1 MNALFTSAVLL
12 ISTLGV
18 PGMRES
24 ASDGLR
30 GSFVEGHAQFAH
42 GLYAECEERAE
53 ELAAALRSFVALPS
67 EETHLAAKR
76 AWLAGRAVYGKTE
89 VLRFSGGP
97 IDNARDGVETLLNA
111 WPLDESYIDGVRGN
125 PGAGIIQNPDR
136 YPSLSGTLLD
146 LLNERGGEAN
156 VAVGWHAVEFLLWG
170 QDFDPKGPGARTFRD
185 YLPDHAPFAER
196 RALYLVTCGDLL
208 VLHHSQ
214 LTQAWA
220 AEADNYRAAWV
231 AGSEDA
237 AVRGALTGMLVLSGF
252 EMAGE
257 RLAVAYETQD
267 QEEEHS
273 CFSDNTHT
281 DFIANQLGIVAVYRG
296 EAGGGAGPG
305 LRAIAHRFLPELAD
319 RIDGQLGAT
328 LAALRAMPVPFDQAV
343 LGKDEAPGRK
353 AVLAALVALEEQ
365 TASLSTLALSL
376 GFEIAIQ
383 PGG

>member
-1 MNALFTSAVLL
+1 MNAFSTCAVLL
-12 ISTLGV
+12 ISAQGL
-18 PGMRES
+18 P
-24 ASDGLR
+24 GLR
-30 GSFVEGHAQFAH
+30 GSSSDDLCRSFVQGHAQFAF
-42 GLYAECEERAE
+42 GLYAECEKRSE

-111 WPLDESYIDGVRGN
+111 WPLDESYIDGVQGD
-125 PGAGIIQNPDR
+125 PSAGIIQNPER
-136 YPSLSGTLLD
+136 YPNLSGTLLG

-185 YLPDHAPFAER
+185 YLPEHAPFAER

-208 VLHHSQ
+208 ALHHSQ

-220 AEADNYRAAWV
+220 AEADNYRAEWE
-231 AGSEDA
+231 AGPEDT

-257 RLAVAYETQD
+257 RLAVAYETRD

-273 CFSDNTHT
+273 CFSDNTHR
-281 DFIANQLGIVAVYRG
+281 DFIANQQGIMAVYHG
-296 EAGGGAGPG
+296 QAGGGVGPG
-305 LRAIAHRFLPELAD
+305 LRAIAHRLLPELAD
-319 RIDGQLGAT
+319 QLDERLEAT
-328 LAALRAMPVPFDQAV
+328 MGALRAMPVPFDQAV
-343 LGKDEAPGRK
+343 RGKDDAPGRK
-353 AVLAALVALEEQ
+353 AVLAALVALEQQ